1 MKEKT
6 VEIEEKDINSINK
19 IKENLSFNF
28 YDLQTEVDDKNNET
42 EKKNNEI
49 KNKNIEVKKTFDKII
64 SAGEESSAFDFVV
77 KSNDN
82 ENIYKEVGEYK
93 FAICILLKDNS
104 IGNCELL
111 KDTIKE
117 IINNLEEL
125 KTFNIESKDIYIFI
139 FINKIIEDNLVKK
152 SCLKLITKEKNYL
165 KTPVKLKELYEYL
178 KIDIICKKEHMTDI
192 ESLQCFYNYC
202 VRNIKKED
210 KYIITSVITTGIILT
225 KDCFKKLIQL
235 SFIPN
240 EEDRKNNKKFAIIV
254 PSLEV
259 NNNDNFFIKI
269 AQYDRI
275 HFNIYTMNFYYET
288 AAVPISSLLNMM
300 IIDKSLMITL
310 IEYYKLIKRDATI
323 DYHDYDLGLF
333 LNRNLF
339 KINYYCNETLGSIQ
353 YNNFN
358 YIKYKNIWVNKFS
371 GYYGNIFHIFRTFI
385 FYNDLFANIFMF
397 CQIIGLLVEFIY
409 PSLSI
414 LVIYSIFYEAFGILD
429 NSPAIFMTLLYLIIY
444 LGSGACS
451 MITNNYEKMELA
463 NYFFYIFMEIY
474 YLFILICSIPAMDN
488 IKKNKGN
495 NFIYSSNDDKYTFN
509 KAACA
514 CIIVFTFIIAILPI
528 IFKSNLIFKNIGQMF
543 IYLVLGAPSSTS
555 NFLIAKIW
563 RAPETM
569 GGEFSEERKGI
580 TIIFFFLFNFFFG
593 FLSFYNY
600 DRRLRTNCIMFMA
613 IIYLVYLFFK
623 ILAIIIPL
631 LCGPQINI
639 KNDDIIKNIL
649 LKKEDNTTYKS
660 NEQFSKSTDELKGN
674 SNIEEE
680 KLDSDEIEKNS
691 QTSSQNENKDNYV
704 INVNNNQ
711 YENKNNYENYH
722 NGGFNESNNINE
734 FNENNNEEEFVIEQN
749 EELNKESN

>member
-28 YDLQTEVDDKNNET
+28 YDLQTEVEDKNNET

-49 KNKNIEVKKTFDKII
+49 KNKNIEVKKTFDYII
-64 SAGEESSAFDFVV
+64 SSGEESIAFDFVV

-111 KDTIKE
+111 KDTIQE

-139 FINKIIEDNLVKK
+139 FINIIIEDNLVKK
-152 SCLKLITKEKNYL
+152 SRLKLITKEKNYL

-259 NNNDNFFIKI
+259 NNNNNFFIKI

-339 KINYYCNETLGSIQ
+339 KINYYCDETLGSIQ

-495 NFIYSSNDDKYTFN
+495 NFICSSNDDKYTFN

-555 NFLIAKIW
+555 DFLIAKIW

-569 GGEFSEERKGI
+569 GGESQEERKGI

-600 DRRLRTNCIMFMA
+600 DRRLRANSIMFMA

-680 KLDSDEIEKNS
+680 KLDSDEKEKSS

-711 YENKNNYENYH
+711 NENKNNYENYH
-722 NGGFNESNNINE
+722 NSGFNESNKINE
-734 FNENNNEEEFVIEQN
+734 YNENNNKEEFVIEQN